1 MGKKDLNKNKPDKEV
16 VPVKGKLH
24 SFASHLK
31 NKSPKRVQPYLTKR
45 NFVIA
50 IIIIF
55 FLSQYLQIR
64 SITGGFSILDLK
76 GSSLVDEVGSL
87 SEALSMVGKDLNEV
101 RSFLAMPT
109 HQYSKTDGVNGTEEA
124 DTNNDPVQ
132 LALFKY
138 VGYLGDQEKLKQGLG
153 NNLVFLNALSSD
165 KDFLVYLGTQS
176 LTVSKLAESAKGYD
190 LYVVGSKGE
199 NVLYFFLEKE
209 SGKLYRKT
217 VNGSEEVTA
226 KDIASFVAAQE
237 TYLTTN
243 LKNLLAAVAQVEFK
257 KAYIVDAFKKD
268 EIVKALSNKKL
279 HFVAAPSVEDFKLIY
294 SVNNE
299 ANETIAQIILDKKD
313 LSIQLKDM
321 RDKENVTLQATD
333 LSTSLPPFLEKLN
346 SLPASQ
352 QKVVESQMK
361 LKSTF
366 EDKGFQLLL
375 SSSNLSIKTEPRED
389 EYRYYYDVS
398 TIGGATE
405 TAGSSTAGG
414 STGTLLGS
422 VVIEKATGMIEVVD
436 PKGANTTNLLF
447 FEEGLKKKL

>member
-1 MGKKDLNKNKPDKEV
+1 
-16 VPVKGKLH
+16 
-24 SFASHLK
+24 
-31 NKSPKRVQPYLTKR
+31 
-45 NFVIA
+45 
-50 IIIIF
+50 
-55 FLSQYLQIR
+55 
-64 SITGGFSILDLK
+64 
-76 GSSLVDEVGSL
+76 
-87 SEALSMVGKDLNEV
+87 MVGKDLNEV

-422 VVIEKATGMIEVVD
+422 VVIEKATGMIVVD